1 MKVNQKHFQV
11 KTKQK
16 QNPLPTSHTISNVK
30 GTSSDWRKQMKI
42 WVYKKKWASLVP
54 QMVKNLPTMQET
66 RVQSLGGEDPL
77 KKGMVTHSSILAW
90 RISWTEEPGEVAKS
104 WTTTETLTLHK
115 KKQSARNGK
124 M

>member
-1 MKVNQKHFQV
+1 MIE
-11 KTKQK
+11 
-16 QNPLPTSHTISNVK
+16 NPSE
-30 GTSSDWRKQMKI
+30 
-42 WVYKKKWASLVP
+42 
-54 QMVKNLPTMQET
+54 MQET

-90 RISWTEEPGEVAKS
+90 IISWTEEPGGVAKR